1 MSKTVSY
8 DFSITNF
15 VTVKAPYGVNPDTL
29 VDQAKKSITLSEIEF
44 HCENTYDQETGQ
56 YEPIPEELDSESSK
70 YIIGAQGNVWT
81 EYMSTSEYVE
91 YMVFPRIF
99 ALSEVVWS
107 KNKSNFEEFTS
118 RVTSFFDRLDK
129 LSINYSTHLERIN

>member
-44 HCENTYDQETGQ
+44 HCENTSEPEPGQ
-56 YEPIPEELDSESSK
+56 YEPIPEDW
-70 YIIGAQGNVWT
+70 YNG
-81 EYMSTSEYVE
+81 
-91 YMVFPRIF
+91 
-99 ALSEVVWS
+99 
-107 KNKSNFEEFTS
+107 
-118 RVTSFFDRLDK
+118 DDK
-129 LSINYSTHLERIN
+129 

>member
-1 MSKTVSY
+1 MSKAVSY

-56 YEPIPEELDSESSK
+56 YEPIPEDW
-70 YIIGAQGNVWT
+70 YNG
-81 EYMSTSEYVE
+81 
-91 YMVFPRIF
+91 
-99 ALSEVVWS
+99 
-107 KNKSNFEEFTS
+107 
-118 RVTSFFDRLDK
+118 DDK
-129 LSINYSTHLERIN
+129 